1 MFDGL
6 YQYCSKIRLTKY
18 ILPQSRVKTGKPHPG
33 VVRKPEQPGEA
44 MEPGEGAVFFVPQL
58 SLGVSINSKSVSSP
72 LAGSSLWH
80 LQFLYKR
87 SRQGCTMPQ
96 MLQMPQCFAARCE
109 YERSGGA
116 GGGVRG
122 GLGTYRGQ
130 TDHFFIPSRVMQVSC
145 GL

>member
-1 MFDGL
+1 M

-44 MEPGEGAVFFVPQL
+44 MEPGEGAVFLFPSCPQGSQSIL
-58 SLGVSINSKSVSSP
+58 SQSP
-72 LAGSSLWH
+72 RRLLDHRCGICNFSTSAPDRDAQCPW
-80 LQFLYKR
+80 
-87 SRQGCTMPQ
+87 
-96 MLQMPQCFAARCE
+96 LQMPQCSAARCE